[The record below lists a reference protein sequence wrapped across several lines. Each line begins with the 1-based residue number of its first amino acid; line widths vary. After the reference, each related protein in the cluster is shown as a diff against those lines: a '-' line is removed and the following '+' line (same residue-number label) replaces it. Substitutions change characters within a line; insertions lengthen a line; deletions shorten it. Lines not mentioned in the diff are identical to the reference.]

1 VYDDDDTE
9 TVSDKDTWSDEDF
22 IEDEEMVYPDDQGI
36 NVTDV
41 TEEDDATSSDDDEIE
56 VLIET
61 SDEVS
66 MMNNIMTT
74 RNITLALILNRRM
87 RVIRQWKMKRAL

>member
-9 TVSDKDTWSDEDF
+9 TVSDKDTWSDEEF

-61 SDEVS
+61 SDEEVYDEQHYDNS
-66 MMNNIMTT
+66 EYYISINSEQENEV
-74 RNITLALILNRRM
+74 L
-87 RVIRQWKMKRAL
+87 RQWKMKRAL